1 MLTLDED
8 EVDAG
13 LLAVLVREEAD
24 ALAVFQETQVYI
36 EPVER
41 QGDFG
46 NVETNRPGLTEQAV
60 DQRCRKN
67 VGLPHALPG
76 LKSAE
81 GTELVDQILCLLL
94 RHVVGAA

>member
-24 ALAVFQETQVYI
+24 ALAVFQEAQVHI

-46 NVETNRPGLTEQAV
+46 NVEANRLGLTEQVV
-60 DQRCRKN
+60 DQRR
-67 VGLPHALPG
+67 
-76 LKSAE
+76 
-81 GTELVDQILCLLL
+81 
-94 RHVVGAA
+94 